1 MKIGFVSLG
10 CPKNLVDSEVMIGMI
25 QQAGHEITADAESA
39 DVLVV
44 NTCAFIDS
52 AKQESVDAI
61 LEMAELKRTGRCQRL
76 VVTGC
81 LAERYRD
88 DLRSQIGE
96 IDAVLGTGEVPEI
109 VGAISSTAPTRPA
122 TMPMTLYRK
131 TPASPRTVT
140 QPGLQAGL
148 SASAPGAA
156 ARPRRSST
164 SEVGEPGD
172 PREDPESRVPRRS
185 LPAGRLA
192 NAGIPNPEPLIPN
205 RQSPI
210 PTPSYLYD
218 ADTPRT
224 LVTPRHFAYVKVAE
238 GCDYT
243 CSFCIIPT
251 LRGHYRSRTVESIV
265 TEAHRLADR
274 GVRELILISQDT
286 TFYGVD
292 RGERGALARLLRQLN
307 QVGGIEWIR
316 LLYLYPTTIRNDVLD
331 AMTDCEKVC
340 RYIDLPLQHAAG
352 SVLKRMKRPGTGS
365 SYRRLLDRIRTR
377 IPDVALR
384 TTLIVGFPGETPD
397 EFEELKSFVADIRFD
412 HLGVFTYSH
421 EEGTTAFALKDDV
434 PARVKA
440 TRRNALMAMQK
451 RLVQKA
457 QHRRIGQQVRV
468 LVEGPAPDHG
478 LVLRGRLASQAPDI
492 DSCVYLTDI
501 DPNDYRPGQFIDGVV
516 VGARHYDLIVRPTS
530 A

>member
-10 CPKNLVDSEVMIGMI
+10 CPKNLVDSEVMIGMV
-25 QQAGHEITADAESA
+25 QQAGHEVTADAESA

-61 LEMAELKRTGRCQRL
+61 LEMAELKRTGRCRRL
-76 VVTGC
+76 IVTGC

-88 DLRSQIGE
+88 DLRAQIGE
-96 IDAVLGTGEVPEI
+96 IDAVLGTGEVPGI
-109 VGAISSTAPTRPA
+109 VGAVSSTEPARPA
-122 TMPMTLYRK
+122 AMPVTLYR
-131 TPASPRTVT
+131 
-140 QPGLQAGL
+140 
-148 SASAPGAA
+148 SAPTA
-156 ARPRRSST
+156 P
-164 SEVGEPGD
+164 PG
-172 PREDPESRVPRRS
+172 
-185 LPAGRLA
+185 
-192 NAGIPNPEPLIPN
+192 PN
-205 RQSPI
+205 
-210 PTPSYLYD
+210 YLYD

-224 LVTPRHFAYVKVAE
+224 LVTPHHFAYVKVAE

-251 LRGHYRSRTVESIV
+251 LRGHYRSRPVASIV
-265 TEAHRLADR
+265 TEAHRLAAR
-274 GVRELILISQDT
+274 GVKELILISQDT

-292 RGERGALARLLRQLN
+292 RGERGALATLLRQLN
-307 QVGGIEWIR
+307 QVDGIEWIR

-331 AMTDCEKVC
+331 AMAECEKVC

-377 IPDVALR
+377 IPGVALR

-397 EFEELKSFVADIRFD
+397 EFEELKAFVADVQFD

-421 EEGTTAFALKDDV
+421 EEGTTAFALKDNV

-440 TRRNALMAMQK
+440 ARRNALMALQK

-457 QHRRIGQQVRV
+457 QRRRLGQQVRV
-468 LVEGPAPDHG
+468 LVDGPAPDHG

-492 DSCVYLTDI
+492 DSCVYLTEI
-501 DPNDYRPGQFIDGVV
+501 DPNDYHPGQFVDGMV
-516 VGARHYDLIVRPTS
+516 VGAREYDLVVRPTS
-530 A
+530 P